1 MDDFFSKPTRPPSF
15 RTEKASESLMHL
27 AADYIALEAARGSLI
42 TPTRI
47 DMSPD
52 RKNATIFVSVFPDS
66 ASVPAMSFLT
76 RHRDPFREYL
86 KKHGR
91 FSILPFIKFE
101 LDYGEKNRQ
110 RLDELSNELSNE
122 HSHETAAPENDSLDS
137 PED

>member
-1 MDDFFSKPTRPPSF
+1 MNDFFQKPAAQQNF

-27 AADYIALEAARGSLI
+27 AAEYIALEAARGSLI

-52 RKNATIFVSVFPDS
+52 RKNATIFVSVFPDTAS
-66 ASVPAMSFLT
+66 ALALSFLT

-101 LDYGEKNRQ
+101 LDYGERNRQ
-110 RLDELSNELSNE
+110 RLDELSNEL
-122 HSHETAAPENDSLDS
+122 HSGG
-137 PED
+137 